1 MQQRETKLHTMHVR
15 QGTRKIKET
24 NTQKDKHK
32 DTTDFTKQTQKEK
45 KKHREETWGT
55 RRELIQLN

>member
-1 MQQRETKLHTMHVR
+1 MHVR

-45 KKHREETWGT
+45 KKTQRRDLGNKKGT
-55 RRELIQLN
+55 YTTKLIYK

>member
-1 MQQRETKLHTMHVR
+1 MHVR

-45 KKHREETWGT
+45 KKNTEKRLGEQEGN
-55 RRELIQLN
+55 LYN

>member
-1 MQQRETKLHTMHVR
+1 MHVR